1 MSDFNEIYNDFG
13 NNQREYDKEKYA
25 EFKKQEK
32 QEIYELLD
40 KTSTNIIENNKA
52 FQNYLDSQSK
62 FEGYSVGN
70 ALLVSRQAPNATK
83 VKDIESW
90 NEQGLY
96 LKKSPNKI
104 KILEPGNQYMRED
117 GSTGI
122 SYNVKYVYDISEVKT
137 KQKLRAM
144 RYDDKL
150 LLKAFLNS
158 SYAKVEIVNEIPNTN
173 KKALY
178 DREQEVLYIARG
190 AEAPNIFYDV
200 TTALATQ
207 EIEIN
212 SKLDNF
218 KIECVSYMLCK
229 KYNIDVSKFDIEVP
243 EELKGLE
250 PKEVRNELEPMR
262 DAMENINARMQ
273 GFIRSISRENKEK
286 FSNVR

>member
-1 MSDFNEIYNDFG
+1 MSDFDEVYNDFE
-13 NNQREYDKEKYA
+13 NNKREFDKEKYI
-25 EFKKQEK
+25 EFKRQEK
-32 QEIYELLD
+32 QEVYDLLD
-40 KTSTNIIENNKA
+40 KISTNVVENNKA
-52 FQNYLDSQSK
+52 FLNYLNSQSK

-70 ALLVSRQAPNATK
+70 ALLVSAQAPYAIK
-83 VKDIESW
+83 VKDIDAW

-104 KILEPGNQYMRED
+104 KILEPGDQYMRED

-122 SYNVKYVYDISEVKT
+122 NYNVKYVYDISEVKT
-137 KQKLRAM
+137 KQKIRIM

-178 DREQEVLYIARG
+178 DKEQEVLYIARG

-212 SKLDNF
+212 SELDKF
-218 KIECVSYMLCK
+218 KVECVSYMLCK
-229 KYNIDVSKFDIEVP
+229 KYNIDVSKFDIIVP
-243 EELKGLE
+243 DELKGLE
-250 PKEVRNELEPMR
+250 AKEIRNELEPMR
-262 DAMENINARMQ
+262 DAMENVNARMQ

-286 FSNVR
+286 PSNVR